1 MEMIEKF
8 AKLSKELSKNLIGK
22 EEIIKYALFALISK
36 ENVLLVGPPGTAKS
50 EIARRMSQVIKDG
63 KYFEY
68 LLTKFTT
75 PEELFGPISLSNL
88 KHDIF
93 MRNTDGYLSNVNVA
107 FLDEIFKANSSI
119 LNSLLTIIN
128 EKIYHNG
135 NQKEKANIV
144 SIVGASNELPED
156 DASLSALYDRFLVRI
171 MVDYLK
177 DYDQIIKMFDLK
189 KTEFVLPEELKFTLE
204 EIDKINK
211 ESENIEI
218 SEVVKEKLLKIKT
231 IIIPRYKGESISDR
245 KLMKIIHLLKIS
257 AYLHGRKMVE
267 QVDLVFLPNCL
278 WNKEKNRIKIKSE
291 IEALYR

>member
-75 PEELFGPISLSNL
+75 PE
-88 KHDIF
+88 DIF

-177 DYDQIIKMFDLK
+177 DCDQIIKMFDLK

-218 SEVVKEKLLKIKT
+218 SEAVKEKLLKIKT

-291 IEALYR
+291 IEALYK